1 MLAIENADEYF
12 SRHLQHQQWSALSAE
27 QKDAALKMASDDICG
42 RLKISALDETCVF
55 QLCATCEQA
64 IFLASNIDSLTAGTE
79 ILSENI
85 EGVGGRTY
93 RPKSESDFSRRAL
106 LFLERIPVI
115 APVPVTQLSRG

>member
-12 SRHLQHQQWSALSAE
+12 SRHLQHQQWSALSTE

-93 RPKSESDFSRRAL
+93 RAKQDSDFSRRAL
-106 LFLERIPVI
+106 LFLERIPVT
-115 APVPVTQLSRG
+115 APVTKLHRG

>member
-1 MLAIENADEYF
+1 MLTIENADEYF

-42 RLKISALDETCVF
+42 CLKISDLDETCVF
-55 QLCATCEQA
+55 QLCAAYEQA
-64 IFLASNIDSLTAGTE
+64 VFLASNIDSLIAGAE

-93 RPKSESDFSRRAL
+93 RARQNLEFSSRAL
-106 LFLERIPVI
+106 LFLERIHV
-115 APVPVTQLSRG
+115 ASPVTQLSRG